1 MVSSIPLQAKTVSYH
16 IVPTGSYFGL
26 ILFSVF
32 LYLIKKIINMFKTL
46 KQTLMCL
53 VYIHI
58 NFQGDYMN
66 CDIDIKCFDSFSH
79 FLFIF
84 LGVI

>member
-1 MVSSIPLQAKTVSYH
+1 MVQWLRLHTSTARGTGSIPVVGDLRSHMPCSIAK
-16 IVPTGSYFGL
+16 
-26 ILFSVF
+26 
-32 LYLIKKIINMFKTL
+32 KKIINMFKTL

-66 CDIDIKCFDSFSH
+66 FDIDIKCFDSFSH